1 MEFGTQDRGGR
12 RIFSAPKKTF
22 FSLAIL
28 CGWVFCGS
36 APAQA
41 PFPFSDGFETGTFS
55 AYWTTN
61 TTSTNGRIRV
71 AANGF
76 PFEGTYHATL
86 DRAASGEFSL
96 NELVLTAD
104 LSGQTNVYFDCW
116 TKCYGDENH
125 AMPVQFAGATNADG
139 IALSVDGTNWHRL
152 AGLRNPGAGVFSNVS
167 VDVVAFA
174 AARGLSLESPVRI
187 KFQQYDDFPMESD
200 GWAFDGVQ
208 LYDRSQVA
216 DLALTL
222 VDSPDP
228 VATGSNLTYALVL
241 SNSAPAMAEN
251 VFLTNRWP
259 AGATLVSTAA
269 SRGAWTTNGNE
280 WVGDLGSFAGG
291 DAATMTVV
299 VRLASAGVVTNTA
312 EVSSTTAD
320 LQAANNRRVE
330 TTTVDLHGGDLFF
343 YYETATLAE
352 DGGGV
357 WLYVVRTNGLEGA
370 VSFDF
375 ETVDGTA
382 TAESDYAATNG
393 TLAMTNGQYYVA
405 WFVSVLNDELVE
417 NAESFTVR
425 LSNPTG
431 GARLVAPSN
440 ATIQIRDDDAVAAM
454 PFAEGFESGA
464 LSNYW
469 TTYTTGVLG
478 PQITVSNA
486 PHAGSRHV
494 NMNGD
499 YLSYSLNELILKADL
514 SGKEGVHLRFWHKRL
529 RSETDNAMSD
539 SFANHANADG
549 VAISVDG
556 TNWFKVHGLALA
568 DTGTNEY
575 RQFDIA
581 LDPILAARGLA
592 FTDRVRLKFQM
603 YGYYYPPNYGRFFDD
618 ISLYTSAG
626 DLRFAAPDWTAS
638 EGGGAAT
645 VAVERVNGDSGEV
658 RVDYATVSG
667 TATEGGDYAA
677 TSGTLVFTNGVRSQ
691 TLVVPVLQDLAD
703 EPAETFGVQI
713 FNALGGA
720 ALLSPTQAVVA
731 IEDDDGPGELSFA
744 AAQYAEQENNG
755 AASIAVRRRFGDDGE
770 VSVRYRTQAGTA
782 TPGADYEDVAGT
794 LVFSDGSL
802 EESFEVPL
810 LDDATIEGAET
821 LQVFLEEPEGAE
833 LAAPTNAWLTLQ
845 DDEAPRAAF
854 PFYEGFESGVWSN
867 YWTTNATG
875 AGRIRL
881 LNPTNGF
888 EGNRS
893 LAMDSAS
900 GAALNEATLTVD
912 LAGQTN
918 VIFRCWTRDYAD
930 AAHPMPATF
939 VGSTNADGIAV
950 SADGLTWHRL
960 VDLTTPGARTAYT
973 NFTADLAAFAA
984 ERGLPLTATF
994 RIRFQQYDTAAYP
1007 ARGRS
1012 FDHVSLAPSPAA
1024 TSAVIC
1030 AQGFEGEPGDTW
1042 NCRLAPATGQ
1052 IAVRSERRAGGSR
1065 SLRLTGS
1072 NSLNADPAIEFDN
1085 VSILGRNHV
1094 RLAVAFSASGPDNDD
1109 DLWLDLSYDNG
1120 ATWTGAGYVKLMD
1133 GYSNAEIPFGGT
1145 SVTNPTTVTNN
1156 PWVVAIQAGRAQVKA
1171 RLRFDERSGYN
1182 NGNDQYFVDDVVLY
1196 YLPTNQPPTLNP
1208 IGDRTALVSNRLAFA
1223 VVASDID
1230 SNTVTLVASNLPA
1243 GAVFAP
1249 VSGREPVTNLFE
1261 FTPEAA
1267 QADAAYPIVFHA
1279 WDADGYQAQ
1288 TVTVRVLDK
1297 VVTFSTNRLFA
1308 DEEAGGVAVGV
1319 ALSRPADATV
1329 PLALGGTAV
1338 LDADYVLS
1346 STALVFAVDGPGEQ
1360 WVTIAPLDD
1369 EEREGPETIRL
1380 EVAGNPETTAGDG
1393 GCEVFIRDDD
1403 SVTVVSA
1410 NLTSGGT
1417 AIYQGAGARILQALT
1432 PDVVAIQEFNPTNA
1446 AGHRDFVD
1454 LNFGT
1459 NFFYCV
1465 EPADAL
1471 PNGVISR
1478 WPILEWGEWD
1488 DPLLIDR
1495 DFVWATVDLPG
1506 GRPLHVVSVHLK
1518 AGSTADEKAK
1528 RIEQA
1533 QMLTNYIAQA
1543 GYHPADHVVVCGD
1556 LNIQSR
1562 TEMTLQILAAAL
1574 SDAHK
1579 PTDQFGDTDTNQ
1591 GRDKPYDVVLPNAY
1605 LDARHLPVR
1614 CGGRTFPE
1622 GLVFDTRLWSESSI
1636 PYPAQVS
1643 DSAAL
1648 SMQHMGVEKLFGLDR
1663 FVSILTQ
1670 ADAAGSVSP
1679 ANPEVGVGSNQTF
1692 VATAAPYFHVSGLA
1706 SNGAAWTP
1714 PGQPAEVV
1722 WTWTNAQ
1729 ENAWLDVSFAENL
1742 TSGHGIPEWWLAA
1755 HGITNGF
1762 DEAEAEDLD
1771 EDGVPTWHEFTM
1783 DTDPDDPDSVLRM
1796 DTMEFVFGPP
1806 CWDEVWTNTE
1816 PPYEVGTATV
1826 CTVLGYVMGWPASTG
1841 RVYDLEY
1848 RADLLGDVW
1857 LPMPG
1862 MTNLTSQDGHLS
1874 VTNLF
1879 HAGPARMI
1887 RIQVREP

>member
-1 MEFGTQDRGGR
+1 MEFGIHNCCGRGLH
-12 RIFSAPKKTF
+12 AAVKKRF
-22 FSLAIL
+22 FPLAVL
-28 CGWVFCGS
+28 CGWVLCGS
-36 APAQA
+36 AAAQA
-41 PFPFSDGFETGTFS
+41 PFPFFDGFESGTFS
-55 AYWTTN
+55 AHWTTN
-61 TTSTNGRIRV
+61 TFSTNGRIRV
-71 AANGF
+71 ATAGL
-76 PFEGTYHATL
+76 PFEGSCHATL
-86 DRAASGEFSL
+86 DRAVSGEFSL

-116 TKCYGDENH
+116 TKCYGDESH
-125 AMPVQFAGATNADG
+125 TMPVQFAGSTNADG

-152 AGLRNPGAGVFSNVS
+152 AVLRNPGAGVFSNVS

-174 AARGLSLESPVRI
+174 AARGLSLAGPVRI
-187 KFQQYDDFPMESD
+187 KFQQYDDFPMETD
-200 GWAFDGVQ
+200 GWAFDNVQ

-216 DLALTL
+216 DMALTL

-228 VATGSNLTYALVL
+228 VAVGSNLTYALAV
-241 SNSAPAMAEN
+241 SNAGQATVEN

-259 AGATLVSTAA
+259 AGATLVSTEA
-269 SRGAWTTNGNE
+269 SRGVWTTNGNE

-291 DAATMTVV
+291 EAATMTVV
-299 VRLASAGVVTNTA
+299 VRPASTGVVTNVA
-312 EVSSTTAD
+312 EVSSSTAD
-320 LQAANNRRVE
+320 LQTGNNRRVE
-330 TTTVDLHGGDLFF
+330 TTAVDLQGGDLYF
-343 YYETATLAE
+343 YWDAVTLAE
-352 DGGGV
+352 DGDAV
-357 WLYVVRTNGLEGA
+357 WLYVVRSNGMAGA
-370 VSFDF
+370 VTFDY

-382 TAESDYAATNG
+382 TAGSDYVATNG
-393 TLAMTNGQYYVA
+393 TLAMTNGQYYA
-405 WFVSVLNDELVE
+405 ALTVSAVNDEIVE
-417 NAESFTVR
+417 NAESFSVR
-425 LSNPTG
+425 LSHPTG

-440 ATIQIRDDDAVAAM
+440 ATIQIQDDDAVAAM
-454 PFAEGFESGA
+454 PFAESFESGVF
-464 LSNYW
+464 SNYW

-499 YLSYSLNELILKADL
+499 YLMSSLNELILKVDL
-514 SGKEGVHLRFWHKRL
+514 SGREGVHLRFWHKRL
-529 RSETDNAMSD
+529 RSEADNAMSD
-539 SFANHANADG
+539 SFANHAYADG

-556 TNWFKVHGLALA
+556 TNWHKVHGLELA

-581 LDPILAARGLA
+581 LDPILAARGLG
-592 FTDRVRLKFQM
+592 FTDRVRIKFQM

-618 ISLYTSAG
+618 IELYTSAG
-626 DLRFAAPDWTAS
+626 DLRFAAPEWTAAES
-638 EGGGAAT
+638 GGAAT

-658 RVDYATVSG
+658 RVDYATVAG

-677 TSGTLVFTNGVRSQ
+677 TTGTLVFTNGVRTQ
-691 TLVVPVLQDLAD
+691 TLVVPVLQDLDD
-703 EPAETFGVQI
+703 EPAETFAVQI
-713 FNALGGA
+713 FNAVGGA

-744 AAQYAEQENNG
+744 AMQYTEQENNG
-755 AASIAVRRRFGDDGE
+755 AAAIAVRRRFGDDGE
-770 VSVRYRTQAGTA
+770 VSVRYRTRAGTA
-782 TPGADYEDVAGT
+782 TPGADYEEVAGT

-802 EESFEVPL
+802 EEYFEVPL
-810 LDDATIEGAET
+810 LDDADIEGVET
-821 LQVFLEEPEGAE
+821 IQVFLEEPEGAE
-833 LAAPTNAWLTLQ
+833 LVAPTNAWLTLQ

-881 LNPTNGF
+881 VNPTNGF
-888 EGNRS
+888 EGDRS
-893 LAMDSAS
+893 LAMDSVA

-912 LAGQTN
+912 LSGQTN

-939 VGSTNADGIAV
+939 IGSTNADGIAV

-973 NFTADLAAFAA
+973 NFTVDLAAFAA
-984 ERGLPLTATF
+984 DRGLPLMPTF
-994 RIRFQQYDTAAYP
+994 RIRFQQYDTGAYP

-1012 FDHVSLAPSPAA
+1012 FDHVSLGPAPPA
-1024 TSAVIC
+1024 TSTVIR
-1030 AQGFEGEPGDTW
+1030 AQGFEGGMDDTW

-1052 IAVRSERRAGGSR
+1052 IAVRAERKAGGAR

-1072 NSLNADPAIEFDN
+1072 GSLNADPAIEFDN
-1085 VSILGRNHV
+1085 VSIAGRNHV
-1094 RLAVAFSASGPDNDD
+1094 RLAVAFSALGPDTDD

-1120 ATWTGAGYVKLMD
+1120 ATWTGTGYVKLVD
-1133 GYSNAEIPFGGT
+1133 GYSNADIPFGGT
-1145 SVTNPTTVTNN
+1145 NALNPTTVTNN
-1156 PWVVAIQAGRAQVKA
+1156 PWTVAIPAGRTQVKA

-1182 NGNDQYFVDDVVLY
+1182 NVSDHYFVDDVRLY

-1208 IGDRTALVSNRLAFA
+1208 IGDKTALVSNRLEFA

-1243 GAVFAP
+1243 GAVFPTAT
-1249 VSGREPVTNLFE
+1249 GRAPVTNLFE
-1261 FTPEAA
+1261 FTPDAT
-1267 QADAAYPIVFHA
+1267 QADAVYPVVFHVS
-1279 WDADGYQAQ
+1279 DPDGYQAQ
-1288 TVTVRVLDK
+1288 TVTVRVLDR
-1297 VVTFSTNRLFA
+1297 VVTFSPNRLFV
-1308 DEEAGGVAVGV
+1308 DEEAGVATVGV

-1329 PLALGGTAV
+1329 PLALGGLAT
-1338 LDADYVLS
+1338 LDADYALS
-1346 STALVFAVDGPGEQ
+1346 STSLVFAVDGPGEQ
-1360 WVTIAPLDD
+1360 FVTITPLDD
-1369 EEREGPETIRL
+1369 EEREGPENIRL
-1380 EVAGNPETTAGDG
+1380 EVAGNPESVAGDD
-1393 GCEVFIRDDD
+1393 GCEAFIRDDD

-1410 NLTSGGT
+1410 NLTSGGS
-1417 AIYQGAGARILQALT
+1417 AIYQGAGERILQALT
-1432 PDVVAIQEFNPTNA
+1432 ADVVAIQEFNPTNA
-1446 AGHRDFVD
+1446 AGHREFVD

-1465 EPADAL
+1465 EPTGAL

-1478 WPILEWGEWD
+1478 WPILAWGEWD
-1488 DPLLIDR
+1488 DPLLTDR
-1495 DFVWATVDLPG
+1495 DFVWATVDVPG

-1518 AGSTADEKAK
+1518 AGSTAEEKAK

-1533 QMLTNYIAQA
+1533 QLLTNYIAQA
-1543 GYHPADHVVVCGD
+1543 GYHPADYVVACGD
-1556 LNIQSR
+1556 LNIQGR
-1562 TEMTLQILAAAL
+1562 TETALQILATAL

-1579 PTDQFGDTDTNQ
+1579 PTDQSGDTDTNQ
-1591 GRDKPYDVVLPNAY
+1591 GRDKPYDVVLPGAY

-1614 CGGRTFPE
+1614 FGGLTFPE
-1622 GLVFDTRLWSESSI
+1622 GLVFDTRLWSAATI
-1636 PYPAQVS
+1636 PHPAQVA
-1643 DSAAL
+1643 DSATL
-1648 SMQHMGVEKLFGLDR
+1648 SMQHMGVAKLFGLDR

-1679 ANPEVGVGSNQTF
+1679 ADPEVGVGSNQTF

-1706 SNGAAWTP
+1706 TNGAAWTP
-1714 PGQPAEVV
+1714 PGRPAEVV

-1755 HGITNGF
+1755 HGITGDF
-1762 DEAEAEDLD
+1762 DEAEEEDLD
-1771 EDGVPTWHEFTM
+1771 EDGVPTWQEFTM
-1783 DTDPDDPDSVLRM
+1783 DTHPDDPESVLRM

-1841 RVYDLEY
+1841 RVYDLQY
-1848 RADLLGDVW
+1848 RADLLGDAW

-1862 MTNLTSQDGHLS
+1862 MTNLVSTNGHLS

-1879 HAGPARMI
+1879 HSGPARMI
-1887 RIQVREP
+1887 RIQVRTP